1 MIRVFIADDH
11 ALFRVGLRF
20 LLEQASDIEVV
31 GEAGSGRD
39 TVSACHDL
47 RPHLVLLDIDMPDID
62 GIEVT
67 QRLLD
72 QDPGIKILI
81 LTMYENEEYAS
92 RALKAGAHGYA
103 VKGID
108 PDDLPHAIRRVMQG
122 KTYITKAI
130 AEDIA
135 FRTHHTGRENPIS
148 VLSDRELQVI
158 TRIAGGNNNR
168 EVAESLCLSPR
179 TVETYKRRA
188 MEKLGLKNIQ
198 ALVRFAMDQD
208 LLK

>member
-1 MIRVFIADDH
+1 MIKVFIADDH

-20 LLEQASDIEVV
+20 MLEQTDDIEIV

-39 TVSACHDL
+39 TISSCHDL

-81 LTMYENEEYAS
+81 LTMYENEEYAG

-108 PDDLPHAIRRVMQG
+108 PDDLPEAIRRVVSG
-122 KTYITKAI
+122 RTYITKSV
-130 AEDIA
+130 AENIA
-135 FRTHHTGRENPIS
+135 FRTHHAGRENPIS
-148 VLSDRELQVI
+148 ILSDRELQVV
-158 TRIAGGNNNR
+158 TKIAGGKTNR
-168 EVAESLCLSPR
+168 EAAEDLCLSPR

-198 ALVRFAMDQD
+198 ALVRFAMEQG